1 MEKHY
6 SLPDFGDVE
15 LLESSDASFTE
26 DFADKF
32 EKAVASVQV
41 KAKALKALSPSLSYG
56 TYKDCYADIA
66 KELTDKILGL
76 IMENDFE
83 ISKISVMPIHSQPT
97 MYSSEYSW
105 TSFEVFFHN
114 TNDIVRKQNNF
125 TFGENNASEGIQ
137 NEQD

>member
-1 MEKHY
+1 MEKNY
-6 SLPDFGDVE
+6 AVPNFGDIY
-15 LLESSDASFTE
+15 LTESSDASFTE
-26 DFADKF
+26 NFADKF
-32 EKAVASVQV
+32 DKVIATVTA
-41 KAKALKALSPSLSYG
+41 KAKALKELSQSLSYG
-56 TYKDCYADIA
+56 TYKECYTEIA

-97 MYSSEYSW
+97 MYSREYSW